1 MHGRK
6 VSVLVTGTGGGGVG
20 EGIVKALKLNSQ
32 KYRIVA
38 TDMSPMS
45 AALWRADKGYI
56 VPPASDDRYAR
67 TLIDICKREKIDA
80 VIPGS
85 VPELK
90 KLSDIRVQFENDDI
104 ELIISPKR
112 VIETCL
118 DKLKTCDFLKKH
130 GFPQPKTY
138 SSDESTSA
146 ANELDFPVFVK
157 PRVGYGSRYTYT
169 AQDAEELDLIEKYL
183 TKNKIEFL
191 IQECITAEECTV
203 GVVMSKTGMIMGS
216 VSILREIKS
225 GFSHRM
231 TVTDVKE
238 ARTTAEELA
247 SKIGAQGPLN
257 VQFFLTKGK
266 PVVIE
271 MNPRFSGTTP
281 VRSAVGFNE
290 VDAVLRDFL
299 FNEQIP
305 LRFSEGVVAIRYLD
319 EVYATMSALEELQRR
334 SFTETKGWKKRYF

>member
-1 MHGRK
+1 MHEK
-6 VSVLVTGTGGGGVG
+6 KTNVLVTGTGGGGVG
-20 EGIVKALKLNSQ
+20 EGIVKALKLNPQ

-45 AALWRADKGYI
+45 AALWRVDKGYV
-56 VPPASDDRYAR
+56 VPPASDNSYAR
-67 TLIDICKREKIDA
+67 KVIDICKREKIDA

-90 KLSDIRVQFENDDI
+90 KLSDIRTEFENEGI
-104 ELIISPKR
+104 ALIISPKK
-112 VIETCL
+112 VIDTCL
-118 DKLKTCDFLKKH
+118 DKLKTYNFLKKH
-130 GFPQPKTY
+130 GFPQPKTF
-138 SSDESTSA
+138 SSDEPTRA
-146 ANELDFPVFVK
+146 ASELDFPVFVK

-203 GVVMSKTGMIMGS
+203 GVVISKSGMTMGS

-231 TVTDVKE
+231 TVTDVTE
-238 ARTTAEELA
+238 ARATAEELA

-257 VQFFLTKGK
+257 VQFFLTEEK
-266 PVVIE
+266 PIVIE
-271 MNPRFSGTTP
+271 INPRFSGTTP

-305 LRFSEGVVAIRYLD
+305 LRFSEGVVAVRYLD
-319 EVYATMSALEELQRR
+319 EVYATTSALKELQRR
-334 SFTETKGWKKRYF
+334 SFTEAKGWKKRYF